1 MSWVISNFN
10 SASRSHDN
18 AVSAPRRVLNSIQL
32 PTLES
37 FLDSTSPLRRV
48 MRLTEAWWLLEV
60 ICNLLPCII
69 SVFQTHR
76 RSVSF
81 SHPMHLSR
89 RRLTRI
95 ITFCLRDS
103 MRHWRPCLWEV
114 LISSIHVLIGTY
126 IIRVES
132 RVVPTFRLCC
142 IKDFSNR
149 SCSPWLVERAWL
161 HLSCLWNWLS

>member
-32 PTLES
+32 PTLKS
-37 FLDSTSPLRRV
+37 FLDSARPLCTMV
-48 MRLTEAWWLLEV
+48 RLTEAWWLLEV
-60 ICNLLPCII
+60 ICNLLPNII
-69 SVFQTHR
+69 SVFQIHW
-76 RSVSF
+76 RSIGL

-89 RRLTRI
+89 WRLTRI
-95 ITFCLRDS
+95 ITLRLRDS
-103 MRHWRPCLWEV
+103 MRHWRPCLWKV

-132 RVVPTFRLCC
+132 RVVPTFCLCC

-149 SCSPWLVERAWL
+149 SCRPWLVERAWL
-161 HLSCLWNWLS
+161 HLPCLWNRLS